1 MYLLNQLINI
11 DEFELDVLNQDTIKG
26 YLDLL
31 MLVSVLETY
40 PNTTVG
46 EFSYMVYDNLCS
58 EVGK

>member
-31 MLVSVLETY
+31 MLVSGLEA
-40 PNTTVG
+40 V
-46 EFSYMVYDNLCS
+46 SIRLCS
-58 EVGK
+58 GDVPFVIRSVPCHD